1 MIEDVIVYSQVKDC
15 NIGGNNMKI
24 RREINRFHELADM
37 VWSGAVDTIADIQNA
52 NKEDE
57 FMNFLEAVFCDE
69 VPTDTEVNDFIWHDR
84 DYIYESLGLTE
95 NGELIEETMAKALND
110 SIDSLI
116 VSDDFDE
123 FCGDCDCEKCICN
136 EICRSLADCE
146 ALFEDYKNQVITI
159 DDIKETWE
167 EETGMNIWK

>member
-1 MIEDVIVYSQVKDC
+1 ME
-15 NIGGNNMKI
+15 I
-24 RREINRFHELADM
+24 RREINGFNELADM
-37 VWSGAVDTIADIQNA
+37 VWSGAVDTITDIQNA

-69 VPTDTEVNDFIWHDR
+69 VPTDTAVNDFIWFER
-84 DYIYESLGLTE
+84 DYIYENIGLTE
-95 NGELIEETMAKALND
+95 NGELPENELAETLND

-123 FCGDCDCEKCICN
+123 FCGDCDECICG
-136 EICRSLADCE
+136 EICHTMDDCE
-146 ALFEDYKNQVITI
+146 ALFEDFKNQVITI

-167 EETGMNIWK
+167 EETGLDIWK

>member
-1 MIEDVIVYSQVKDC
+1 ME
-15 NIGGNNMKI
+15 I
-24 RREINRFHELADM
+24 RKEINDFYALADM

-69 VPTDTEVNDFIWHDR
+69 VPTDGEVNDFIWHDR

-95 NGELIEETMAKALND
+95 DGKLYDDEMIEALNE
-110 SIDSLI
+110 SIKKLEVEDN
-116 VSDDFDE
+116 FDE
-123 FCGDCDCEKCICN
+123 FCGDCEECICN
-136 EICRSLADCE
+136 EICSTIGDCK

-167 EETGMNIWK
+167 EETGMNVW

>member
-1 MIEDVIVYSQVKDC
+1 ME
-15 NIGGNNMKI
+15 I
-24 RREINRFHELADM
+24 RKEINDFYALADM

-52 NKEDE
+52 NKENE

-69 VPTDTEVNDFIWHDR
+69 VPTDGEVNDFIWFER
-84 DYIYESLGLTE
+84 DYIYESIGLTE
-95 NGELIEETMAKALND
+95 DGELPEEEPEEEMVETLNE
-110 SIDSLI
+110 SINRLI

-159 DDIKETWE
+159 GEIKRELE
-167 EETGMNIWK
+167 EEIGMDIWK